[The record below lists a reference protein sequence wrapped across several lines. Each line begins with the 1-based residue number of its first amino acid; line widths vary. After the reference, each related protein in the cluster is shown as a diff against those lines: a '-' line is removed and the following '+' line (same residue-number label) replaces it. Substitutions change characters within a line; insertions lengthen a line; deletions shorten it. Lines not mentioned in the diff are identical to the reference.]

1 MSTVTRENI
10 GTLHD
15 KITVKISKTD
25 YSYPFEKTLRQQ
37 TQSITMPGFRKGKA
51 PAGMVKKMYGQ
62 SIFTDIVLRT
72 ASRKLEEYLGNEKLA
87 IFAQPM
93 PLALPTHLD
102 MNADD
107 DVDLEFEVGLKPEF
121 EITALTGRPK
131 LTHYNIAVSDKMM
144 DDELGRIAQR
154 FGKTVDQEVIGH
166 KEDLISATFEEG
178 DAAGKIEEYA
188 HTIEDVTPLEKF
200 PVKLQELLM
209 GKHVNDS
216 FVFVPGEVCTE
227 EELADML
234 KNLLK
239 RGEEV
244 KKSHYKLTV
253 KHIGQLVPHEL
264 NTELYLQV
272 FPNEVITTEADF
284 RERISKELS
293 KEFARI
299 ANDRMNN
306 DIYELLVHNTAMQLP
321 VPFLKRWMK
330 EGGEKPKT
338 DREVEHEF
346 GGFDHQLRWTLISDK
361 LIIENN
367 IQVSREEVMQDIKTK
382 VLGYFG
388 LDADD
393 DAPWMESYMTKV
405 MKEEKTVDETYRRL
419 LFDKLFVFLHSQFEI
434 EEKEVSEEEFFK
446 IPDAH
451 GHHHHH

>member
-15 KITVKISKTD
+15 KITVKLSKQD
-25 YSYPFEKTLRQQ
+25 YYYPFEKTLRQQ

-62 SIFTDIVLRT
+62 SIFTDIILRT
-72 ASRKLEEYLGNEKLA
+72 ASRRLEEYLGTEKLG

-93 PLALPTHLD
+93 PLPIHTTLNMD
-102 MNADD
+102 SED

-121 EITALTGRPK
+121 EITALKDKPK
-131 LTHYNIAVSDKMM
+131 LTHYNINVSDKMM

-154 FGKTVDQEVIGH
+154 FGKTEDKEVIAH
-166 KEDLISATFEEG
+166 KEDIISATFEEG
-178 DAAGKIEEYA
+178 DATGKIEEYA
-188 HTIEDVTPLEKF
+188 HKVEDVTPLEKF

-227 EELADML
+227 EELADLL
-234 KNLLK
+234 KNRLK

-244 KKSHYKLTV
+244 TKSHYKLTIT
-253 KHIGQLVPHEL
+253 HIGQLVPHEIG
-264 NTELYLQV
+264 TELYLQV
-272 FPNEVITTEADF
+272 FPNEIITTEADF
-284 RERISKELS
+284 RERIRKELN

-306 DIYELLVHNTAMQLP
+306 EIYELLVHNTPMQLP

-330 EGGEKPKT
+330 EGGEKPKS
-338 DREVEHEF
+338 DREVEQEF
-346 GGFDHQLRWTLISDK
+346 GSFDHQLRWTLISDK
-361 LIIENN
+361 LIVENN
-367 IQVSREEVMQDIKTK
+367 IQVSREEIMADIKAK
-382 VLGYFG
+382 VLAYFG
-388 LDADD
+388 MDADE

-419 LFDKLFVFLHSQFEI
+419 LFDKLFLFLHAQ
-434 EEKEVSEEEFFK
+434 
-446 IPDAH
+446 IPDRRKR
-451 GHHHHH
+451 GE